1 MFRNNKRIFL
11 AAIGAP
17 GSTHDAIMLKSTQL
31 YRDILRE
38 NVIPN
43 IQLHLQRSGEI
54 LLCTIGDS
62 VFSRHP
68 WLLKGYPKKTNI
80 SQQLYF
86 IKTLCSGCVVTENAY
101 RMLKGR

>member
-17 GSTHDAIMLKSTQL
+17 GSTHDAVMLKSTQL
-31 YRDILRE
+31 YRDILRK

>member
-17 GSTHDAIMLKSTQL
+17 GSTHDAVMLKSTQL
-31 YRDILRE
+31 YRDILRK

-54 LLCTIGDS
+54 LLCTIGDR